1 MCNLRAACAEKN
13 SSEKQESG
21 DRIQDSKSYGGLAAK
36 ACNFYTRREPDS
48 VPALFYQRFAR
59 QEGIAALAD
68 GRIFIHLN
76 REEENSFLDS
86 SMPLPRV
93 LIADDQPEIL
103 KALSFICT
111 AEGYE
116 TVTVNSPAAVL
127 AKLGKQDFDVVL
139 IDLNYR
145 QDVITGKEGLDLLK
159 QISAIDSSIPVVV
172 MTAYASIQL
181 AVEAVRLGAKD
192 FLQKPWENERLVS
205 ILRTQFALRE
215 ALRGKERLEA
225 ENSALRS
232 TQVPSTGFVANSNA
246 MRQVREMVE
255 QVAPSDANVMI
266 TGENGTGK
274 GVVARMLHQ
283 SSLRSVQPLIT
294 VNMGGLPEGVFE
306 SEMFGHVKG
315 AFTDARADRA
325 GRFELADNGTLFLDE
340 IANLTATQQAKLLRV
355 LETGEFERVGSSKT
369 RRADVRILTA
379 TNAELQKEIETGK
392 FREDLFFRL
401 NTIQIHLPPL
411 RERAEDIP
419 FLAEEFLGELRQRY
433 RKQIQGF
440 HPDSIVALKTYA
452 WPGNVRELRH
462 VMERAVLLTRSE
474 MIQVTDLGIR
484 GASAKTPQL
493 EDMNLDAAELFLINR
508 ALTRHS
514 GNALLAAKDLGLSR
528 SAFYRRL
535 QKFGISA

>member
-1 MCNLRAACAEKN
+1 M
-13 SSEKQESG
+13 
-21 DRIQDSKSYGGLAAK
+21 
-36 ACNFYTRREPDS
+36 
-48 VPALFYQRFAR
+48 
-59 QEGIAALAD
+59 
-68 GRIFIHLN
+68 
-76 REEENSFLDS
+76 
-86 SMPLPRV
+86 

-103 KALSFICT
+103 KALSFICS

-116 TVTVNSPAAVL
+116 TVTVNSPAAVI
-127 AKLGKQDFDVVL
+127 AKLGKEDFDVVL

-145 QDVITGKEGLDLLK
+145 QDIATGKEGLDLLK
-159 QISAIDSSIPVVV
+159 QISALDPSIPVVV
-172 MTAYASIQL
+172 MTAYATIQL

-192 FLQKPWENERLVS
+192 FLQKPWENERLLS

-232 TQVPSTGFVANSNA
+232 SQVPSAGFIATSPA
-246 MRQVREMVE
+246 MRLVREMVE

-283 SSLRSVQPLIT
+283 SSLRSAQPLIT

-379 TNAELQKEIETGK
+379 TNADLQKEIESGK

-411 RERAEDIP
+411 RERTEDIP
-419 FLAEEFLGELRQRY
+419 ALAGEFLTELMQRY
-433 RKQIQGF
+433 RKQIHGF
-440 HPDSIVALKTYA
+440 HPEAITALKTYA

-462 VMERAVLLTRSE
+462 VMERAVLLTRSD
-474 MIQVTDLGIR
+474 MIQVADLGIR
-484 GASAKTPQL
+484 GTPSKAPHL
-493 EDMNLDAAELFLINR
+493 EEMNLDAAELFLINR
-508 ALTRHS
+508 ALARHN

>member
-1 MCNLRAACAEKN
+1 M
-13 SSEKQESG
+13 
-21 DRIQDSKSYGGLAAK
+21 
-36 ACNFYTRREPDS
+36 S
-48 VPALFYQRFAR
+48 VA
-59 QEGIAALAD
+59 
-68 GRIFIHLN
+68 
-76 REEENSFLDS
+76 
-86 SMPLPRV
+86 RV
-93 LIADDQPEIL
+93 LIADDQPEVL
-103 KALSFICT
+103 KALSFICS

-127 AKLGKQDFDVVL
+127 AKLGKEDFDLVL
-139 IDLNYR
+139 IDMNYR
-145 QDVITGKEGLDLLK
+145 QDIASGREGLDLLK
-159 QISAIDSSIPVVV
+159 QIGGIDSSIPVVV

-181 AVEAVRLGAKD
+181 AVEAIRLGAKD
-192 FLQKPWENERLVS
+192 FLQKPWENERLLS
-205 ILRTQFALRE
+205 ILRTQFALRD
-215 ALRGKERLEA
+215 ALRVKERLEA

-232 TQVPSTGFVANSNA
+232 SQVPLAGFVATSPA
-246 MRQVREMVE
+246 MQQVREMVE

-274 GVVARMLHQ
+274 NVVARMLHQ
-283 SSLRSVQPLIT
+283 ASLRSAQLLIT
-294 VNMGGLPEGVFE
+294 VNMGGLPDGVFE

-369 RRADVRILTA
+369 HRADVRIVTA
-379 TNAELQKEIETGK
+379 TNADLHKEIETGK

-411 RERAEDIP
+411 RERTEDIP
-419 FLAEEFLGELRQRY
+419 ILAGEFLSELIQRY

-440 HPDSIVALKTYA
+440 HPDAITALKTYA

-462 VMERAVLLTRSE
+462 VMERAVLLTRSDL
-474 MIQVTDLGIR
+474 IQTSDLGIR
-484 GASAKTPQL
+484 GAPAKAPPL
-493 EDMNLDAAELFLINR
+493 EEMNLEAAELFLINR
-508 ALTRHS
+508 ALARHN

-535 QKFGISA
+535 QKFGVSVP

>member
-1 MCNLRAACAEKN
+1 MSA
-13 SSEKQESG
+13 
-21 DRIQDSKSYGGLAAK
+21 
-36 ACNFYTRREPDS
+36 
-48 VPALFYQRFAR
+48 
-59 QEGIAALAD
+59 
-68 GRIFIHLN
+68 
-76 REEENSFLDS
+76 
-86 SMPLPRV
+86 PRV

-103 KALSFICT
+103 KALSFICS

-116 TVTVNSPAAVL
+116 TVTVNSPAAVI
-127 AKLGKQDFDVVL
+127 AKLGKEDFDVVL

-145 QDVITGKEGLDLLK
+145 QDIATGKEGLDLLK
-159 QISAIDSSIPVVV
+159 QISALDPSIPVVV
-172 MTAYASIQL
+172 MTAYATIQL

-192 FLQKPWENERLVS
+192 FLQKPWENERLLS

-232 TQVPSTGFVANSNA
+232 SQVPSAGFVATSPA
-246 MRQVREMVE
+246 MRLVREMVE

-283 SSLRSVQPLIT
+283 SSLRSGQPLIT

-379 TNAELQKEIETGK
+379 TNADLQKEIEVGK

-401 NTIQIHLPPL
+401 NTIQIHLPAL
-411 RERAEDIP
+411 RERTEDIP
-419 FLAEEFLGELRQRY
+419 FLAGEFLNELMQRY

-440 HPDSIVALKTYA
+440 HPDAITALQTYG

-462 VMERAVLLTRSE
+462 VMERAVLLTRSD
-474 MIQVTDLGIR
+474 MIQVADLGIR
-484 GASAKTPQL
+484 GTPAKTPHL
-493 EDMNLDAAELFLINR
+493 EEMNLDAAELFLINR
-508 ALTRHS
+508 ALARHN

>member
-1 MCNLRAACAEKN
+1 M
-13 SSEKQESG
+13 
-21 DRIQDSKSYGGLAAK
+21 
-36 ACNFYTRREPDS
+36 S
-48 VPALFYQRFAR
+48 VA
-59 QEGIAALAD
+59 
-68 GRIFIHLN
+68 
-76 REEENSFLDS
+76 
-86 SMPLPRV
+86 RV
-93 LIADDQPEIL
+93 LIADDQPEVL
-103 KALSFICT
+103 KALSFICS

-127 AKLGKQDFDVVL
+127 AKLGKEDFDLVL
-139 IDLNYR
+139 IDMNYR
-145 QDVITGKEGLDLLK
+145 QDIETGREGLDLLK
-159 QISAIDSSIPVVV
+159 QIGGIDSSIPVVV

-181 AVEAVRLGAKD
+181 AVEAIRLGAKD
-192 FLQKPWENERLVS
+192 FLQKPWENERLLS
-205 ILRTQFALRE
+205 ILRTQFALRD
-215 ALRGKERLEA
+215 ALRVKERLEA

-232 TQVPSTGFVANSNA
+232 SQVPLAGFVATSPA
-246 MRQVREMVE
+246 MQQVREMVE

-274 GVVARMLHQ
+274 NVVALMLHQ
-283 SSLRSVQPLIT
+283 ASLRSAQLLIT
-294 VNMGGLPEGVFE
+294 VNMGGLPDGVFE

-369 RRADVRILTA
+369 RRADVRIVTA
-379 TNAELQKEIETGK
+379 TNADLQKEIETGK

-411 RERAEDIP
+411 RERTEDIP
-419 FLAEEFLGELRQRY
+419 LLAGEFLTELIQRY
-433 RKQIQGF
+433 RKKIQGF
-440 HPDSIVALKTYA
+440 HPDAITALKTYA

-462 VMERAVLLTRSE
+462 VMERAVLLTRSDL
-474 MIQVTDLGIR
+474 IQTSDLGIR
-484 GASAKTPQL
+484 GAPAKAPPL
-493 EDMNLDAAELFLINR
+493 EEMNLEAAELFLINR
-508 ALTRHS
+508 ALARHN

-535 QKFGISA
+535 QKFGVSVP

>member
-1 MCNLRAACAEKN
+1 M
-13 SSEKQESG
+13 
-21 DRIQDSKSYGGLAAK
+21 
-36 ACNFYTRREPDS
+36 S
-48 VPALFYQRFAR
+48 VA
-59 QEGIAALAD
+59 
-68 GRIFIHLN
+68 
-76 REEENSFLDS
+76 
-86 SMPLPRV
+86 RV
-93 LIADDQPEIL
+93 LIADDQPEVL
-103 KALSFICT
+103 KALSFICS

-127 AKLGKQDFDVVL
+127 AKLGKEDFDLVL
-139 IDLNYR
+139 IDMNYR
-145 QDVITGKEGLDLLK
+145 QDIATGREGLDLLK
-159 QISAIDSSIPVVV
+159 QIGGIDSSIPVVV

-181 AVEAVRLGAKD
+181 AVEAIRLGAKD
-192 FLQKPWENERLVS
+192 FLQKPWENERLLS
-205 ILRTQFALRE
+205 ILRTQFALRD

-232 TQVPSTGFVANSNA
+232 SQVPLAGFVATSPA
-246 MRQVREMVE
+246 MQQVREMVE

-283 SSLRSVQPLIT
+283 ASLRSAQLLIT
-294 VNMGGLPEGVFE
+294 VNMGGLPDGVFE

-369 RRADVRILTA
+369 RRADVRIVTA
-379 TNAELQKEIETGK
+379 TNADLQKEIETGK

-411 RERAEDIP
+411 RERTEDIP
-419 FLAEEFLGELRQRY
+419 ILAGEFLTELIQRY

-440 HPDSIVALKTYA
+440 HPDAITALKTYA

-462 VMERAVLLTRSE
+462 VMERAVLLTRSDL
-474 MIQVTDLGIR
+474 IQTSDLGIR
-484 GASAKTPQL
+484 GAPAKAPPL
-493 EDMNLDAAELFLINR
+493 EEMNLEAAELFLINR
-508 ALTRHS
+508 ALARHN

-535 QKFGISA
+535 E

>member
-1 MCNLRAACAEKN
+1 
-13 SSEKQESG
+13 
-21 DRIQDSKSYGGLAAK
+21 
-36 ACNFYTRREPDS
+36 
-48 VPALFYQRFAR
+48 
-59 QEGIAALAD
+59 
-68 GRIFIHLN
+68 
-76 REEENSFLDS
+76 
-86 SMPLPRV
+86 MPVPRV
-93 LIADDQPEIL
+93 LIADDQPEVL
-103 KALSFICT
+103 RALSFICS

-116 TVTVNSPAAVL
+116 TVAVNSPAAVL
-127 AKLGKQDFDVVL
+127 AKLGKEDFDVVL
-139 IDLNYR
+139 IDLNYH
-145 QDVITGKEGLDLLK
+145 QDIETGQEGLDLLR
-159 QISAIDSSIPVVV
+159 QIRAMDSSMPVVV
-172 MTAYASIQL
+172 MTAFASIQL

-192 FLQKPWENERLVS
+192 FLQKPWENERLIS
-205 ILRTQFALRE
+205 ILRTQVALRD

-232 TQVPSTGFVANSNA
+232 SQAPSAGFVAASSA
-246 MRQVREMVE
+246 MRQVQEMVQ

-283 SSLRSVQPLIT
+283 SSLRSAQPLIT

-340 IANLTATQQAKLLRV
+340 IANLTATQQSKLLRV

-369 RRADVRILTA
+369 RRADVRILSA
-379 TNAELQKEIETGK
+379 TNADLQKEITAGK

-401 NTIQIHLPPL
+401 NTIQIHLPAL
-411 RERAEDIP
+411 RERIEDIP
-419 FLAEEFLGELRQRY
+419 ILAGEFLTELKHRY

-440 HPDSIVALKTYA
+440 HPDATSALKTYS

-474 MIQVTDLGIR
+474 VIQPVDLGIH
-484 GASAKTPQL
+484 GTAPKAAPL
-493 EDMNLDAAELFLINR
+493 EEMNLEAAELFLINR
-508 ALTRHS
+508 ALSRHN

-535 QKFGISA
+535 QKYGISAP

>member
-1 MCNLRAACAEKN
+1 M
-13 SSEKQESG
+13 
-21 DRIQDSKSYGGLAAK
+21 
-36 ACNFYTRREPDS
+36 S
-48 VPALFYQRFAR
+48 VA
-59 QEGIAALAD
+59 
-68 GRIFIHLN
+68 
-76 REEENSFLDS
+76 
-86 SMPLPRV
+86 RV
-93 LIADDQPEIL
+93 LIADDQPEVL
-103 KALSFICT
+103 KALSFICS

-127 AKLGKQDFDVVL
+127 AKLGKEDFDLVL
-139 IDLNYR
+139 IDMNYR
-145 QDVITGKEGLDLLK
+145 QDIATGREGLDLLT
-159 QISAIDSSIPVVV
+159 QIGGIDSSIPVVV

-181 AVEAVRLGAKD
+181 AVEAIRLGAKD
-192 FLQKPWENERLVS
+192 FLQKPWENERLLS
-205 ILRTQFALRE
+205 ILRTQFALRD

-232 TQVPSTGFVANSNA
+232 SQVPLAGFVATSPA
-246 MRQVREMVE
+246 MQHVREMVE

-274 GVVARMLHQ
+274 NVVARMLHQ
-283 SSLRSVQPLIT
+283 ASLRAAQLLIT
-294 VNMGGLPEGVFE
+294 VNMGGLPDGVFE

-369 RRADVRILTA
+369 RRADVRIVTA
-379 TNAELQKEIETGK
+379 TNADLQKEIETGK

-411 RERAEDIP
+411 RERTEDIP
-419 FLAEEFLGELRQRY
+419 ILAGEFLTELIQRY

-440 HPDSIVALKTYA
+440 HPDAITALKTYA

-462 VMERAVLLTRSE
+462 VMERAVLLTRSDL
-474 MIQVTDLGIR
+474 IQTSDLGIR
-484 GASAKTPQL
+484 GAPAKAPPL
-493 EDMNLDAAELFLINR
+493 EEMNLEAAELFLINR
-508 ALTRHS
+508 ALARHN

-535 QKFGISA
+535 QKFGVSVP

>member
-1 MCNLRAACAEKN
+1 M
-13 SSEKQESG
+13 S
-21 DRIQDSKSYGGLAAK
+21 LA
-36 ACNFYTRREPDS
+36 
-48 VPALFYQRFAR
+48 
-59 QEGIAALAD
+59 
-68 GRIFIHLN
+68 
-76 REEENSFLDS
+76 
-86 SMPLPRV
+86 RV
-93 LIADDQPEIL
+93 LIADDQPEVL
-103 KALSFICT
+103 KALSFICS

-127 AKLGKQDFDVVL
+127 AKLGKEDFDLVL
-139 IDLNYR
+139 IDMNYR
-145 QDVITGKEGLDLLK
+145 QDIASGREGLDLLK
-159 QISAIDSSIPVVV
+159 QIGGIDSSIPVVV

-181 AVEAVRLGAKD
+181 AVEAIRLGAKD
-192 FLQKPWENERLVS
+192 FLQKPWENERLLS
-205 ILRTQFALRE
+205 ILRTQFALRD

-232 TQVPSTGFVANSNA
+232 SQVPLAGFVATSPA
-246 MRQVREMVE
+246 MQQVREMVE

-274 GVVARMLHQ
+274 NVVARMLHQ
-283 SSLRSVQPLIT
+283 ASLRSAQLLIT
-294 VNMGGLPEGVFE
+294 VNMGGLPDGVFE

-369 RRADVRILTA
+369 RRADVRIVSA
-379 TNAELQKEIETGK
+379 TNADLQKEIETGK

-411 RERAEDIP
+411 RERTEDIAI
-419 FLAEEFLGELRQRY
+419 LAGEFLTELVQRY

-440 HPDSIVALKTYA
+440 HPDAITALKTYA

-462 VMERAVLLTRSE
+462 VMERAVLLTRSDL
-474 MIQVTDLGIR
+474 IQTSDLGIR
-484 GASAKTPQL
+484 GAPAKAPPL
-493 EDMNLDAAELFLINR
+493 EEMNLEAAELFLINR
-508 ALTRHS
+508 ALARHN

-535 QKFGISA
+535 QKFGVSVP

>member
-1 MCNLRAACAEKN
+1 
-13 SSEKQESG
+13 
-21 DRIQDSKSYGGLAAK
+21 
-36 ACNFYTRREPDS
+36 
-48 VPALFYQRFAR
+48 
-59 QEGIAALAD
+59 
-68 GRIFIHLN
+68 
-76 REEENSFLDS
+76 
-86 SMPLPRV
+86 MPLPRV
-93 LIADDQPEIL
+93 LIADDQPEVL
-103 KALSFICT
+103 KALSFICS
-111 AEGYE
+111 AEGYQ

-127 AKLGKQDFDVVL
+127 AKLAKEDFDVVL

-145 QDVITGKEGLDLLK
+145 QDIATGKEGLDLLK
-159 QISAIDSSIPVVV
+159 QIRAIDSSIPVVV

-192 FLQKPWENERLVS
+192 FLQKPWENERLLS
-205 ILRTQFALRE
+205 ILRTQFALRD

-232 TQVPSTGFVANSNA
+232 SQVPSAGFVATSLA

-283 SSLRSVQPLIT
+283 LSLRSAQPLIT

-379 TNAELQKEIETGK
+379 TNADLQREIETAK

-411 RERAEDIP
+411 RERMDDIP
-419 FLAEEFLGELRQRY
+419 LLAGEFLTELVQRY
-433 RKQIQGF
+433 RKQLHGF
-440 HPDSIVALKTYA
+440 HPDAITALKTYA

-462 VMERAVLLTRSE
+462 VMERAVLLTRSD
-474 MIQVTDLGIR
+474 MIQASDLGIR
-484 GASAKTPQL
+484 GTPAKAPQL
-493 EDMNLDAAELFLINR
+493 EEMNLEAAELFLINR
-508 ALTRHS
+508 ALTRHN

-535 QKFGISA
+535 QKFGISVP